1 MSHLPKNVTWEWDIS
16 TLKRSFYVN
25 FMLPKDLF
33 NYKKLQD
40 NFLTRLD
47 PPPHIIQFKK
57 NALWS
62 QLVSM
67 TASTKALRVYSFC

>member
-1 MSHLPKNVTWEWDIS
+1 MRKSAEKMSHLPKNVTWEWDIS

-47 PPPHIIQFKK
+47 PPPPYYTILKK
-57 NALWS
+57 CTLEPAG
-62 QLVSM
+62 
-67 TASTKALRVYSFC
+67 